1 MANEIVTTAQ
11 DRMKQSLGSLQR
23 DLGVEFYS
31 IEPNQSQRPP
41 QQ

>member
-23 DLGVEFYS
+23 DLGH
-31 IEPNQSQRPP
+31 IPKI
-41 QQ
+41 

>member
-23 DLGVEFYS
+23 DLGTYPS
-31 IEPNQSQRPP
+31 WSCQRKSS
-41 QQ
+41 